1 MSLNAFLGSVCDIYI
16 YIMGLVWIIDVFS
29 LMVYT
34 SGLIYVY
41 TDNITNIVIITI
53 ITWIIIITDFTE
65 NGDDAKMFLA
75 LEIVCLLVAWLL
87 YTVYTFGSI
96 FDDQFVFYIF
106 LPLNIFAWW
115 YYILY
120 YCSD

>member
-1 MSLNAFLGSVCDIYI
+1 
-16 YIMGLVWIIDVFS
+16 MGLVWIIDVFS